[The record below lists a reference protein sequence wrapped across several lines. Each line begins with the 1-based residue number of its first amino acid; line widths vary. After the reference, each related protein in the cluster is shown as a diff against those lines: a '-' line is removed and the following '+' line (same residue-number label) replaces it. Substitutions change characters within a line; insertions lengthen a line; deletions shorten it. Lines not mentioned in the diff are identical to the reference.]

1 MTKENKGFKMLTG
14 KAFLEAEF
22 EQVEAIVKYIAYS
35 QNITIIAGQTGAGKS
50 TVALQMALSIA
61 SGIQLFEYFETK
73 QTKVMLIRF
82 EGEDDDCQKVFRKM
96 LPYFEE
102 KTESME
108 WFNEN
113 ILIKI
118 MDKSDEDFVDNW
130 VKIENALI
138 ENNFSDGVL
147 IIDNMYTSTEVEI
160 QKNDELKSLLRTLSN
175 LKRQYRLTPILIAH
189 PIKGVMQDKDLRVD
203 QIQGGKILTNF
214 VSSIVQMD
222 MSTVSND
229 FRIMKITKAG
239 RSEANQLHN
248 IPFKLNIDYDNH
260 IFIKGA
266 VINNI
271 EMHYENIN
279 QRWELKLIQE
289 LAKSKKLNIG
299 TFSRT
304 DLKSCIPED
313 YLSSHFSGN
322 NIDTTIT
329 RFIDKLISWG
339 LIIRKKRDSYELILD
354 EIESLT
360 P

>member
-1 MTKENKGFKMLTG
+1 MTKENKGFKMFTG

-22 EQVEAIVKYIAYS
+22 EPVEAIVENIAYS
-35 QNITIIAGQTGAGKS
+35 RNITIIAGQTGAGKS

-61 SGIQLFEYFETK
+61 SGIPLFDFFKTK

-82 EGEDDDCQKVFRKM
+82 EGEDDDCQGVLRKM
-96 LPYFEE
+96 TPYFEK
-102 KTESME
+102 KTQNMD

-113 ILIKI
+113 ILIKV
-118 MDKSDEDFVDNW
+118 MQDTDEDFVDNW
-130 VKIENALI
+130 VKIESSLI
-138 ENNFSDGVL
+138 EYDFSDGVL

-160 QKNDELKSLLRTLSN
+160 QKNEDLKKLLKDISR
-175 LKRQYRLTPILIAH
+175 LKKDYNLTPILIAH
-189 PIKGVMQDKDLRVD
+189 PNKGVNLDKDLKID

-239 RSEANQLHN
+239 RSEANPLHN

-271 EMHYENIN
+271 EMHYENVN
-279 QRWELKLIQE
+279 QRWELRLIQE
-289 LAKSKKLNIG
+289 LVKSKKLNSDS
-299 TFSRT
+299 FSRA
-304 DLKSCIPED
+304 DLKRNIPLD
-313 YLSSHFSGN
+313 YLKFHFCGKN
-322 NIDTTIT
+322 VETPIT
-329 RFIDKLISWG
+329 RFLDNMISWG
-339 LIIRKKRDSYELILD
+339 FIVRNKRDCYELILD

-360 P
+360 S

>member
-1 MTKENKGFKMLTG
+1 MLTG
-14 KAFLEAEF
+14 KQFLEAEF

-96 LPYFEE
+96 LPYFED
-102 KTESME
+102 KAESME
-108 WFNEN
+108 WVNEN

-130 VKIENALI
+130 VKIQNALI
-138 ENNFSDGVL
+138 ENNFFDGVL

-160 QKNDELKSLLRTLSN
+160 QKNDDLKSLLRTLSN
-175 LKRQYRLTPILIAH
+175 LKKEYRLTPILIAH

-222 MSTVSND
+222 LSTLSND
-229 FRIMKITKAG
+229 IRIMKITKAG

-313 YLSSHFSGN
+313 SLGSHFSGN

-339 LIIRKKRDSYELILD
+339 LIVRKKRDSYELILD